1 MKLNRITILK
11 AVAASSLVVLP
22 AAQAQNQDS
31 SRQNNPPANVDTPK
45 DDRVQAAEPQRGSD
59 LIGMEVMD
67 SQAHKTGTVRDL
79 LIDLKDGNIIE
90 VVVGPGG
97 LVRSEDK
104 LQALP
109 PSCFT
114 YAASGK
120 DLRLN
125 SLTADELKNAPT
137 FNMSRWK
144 EEAATSAKVTENYQY
159 FHATARTFG
168 DRDLERASLIMGA
181 TVRNDQDQ
189 KLGRVENLVVVLP
202 QGRIEKVILSSGGF
216 LGIES
221 ELTAFAPQSFA
232 YNPES
237 DRLTLS
243 MTPESIKS
251 APHFKASEWRSCVT
265 AGAASPSASITPASP
280 NAGLTGT
287 YYSGQSAPVA
297 AVATSAQTDSS
308 ITTEIQQKL
317 HADNTLS
324 ANARNVSVE
333 THAGKVTLRG
343 TVDTRYD
350 HLRISE
356 IAASVA
362 SINDV
367 DNQTLVAA
375 DTVAGNVRR

>member
-1 MKLNRITILK
+1 MKLNRITILT
-11 AVAASSLVVLP
+11 AVAASSWAVLP
-22 AAQAQNQDS
+22 TAHAQNQDNS
-31 SRQNNPPANVDTPK
+31 QQNMPPAKVDTGR
-45 DDRVQAAEPQRGSD
+45 DDRVQAAEPLRSSD
-59 LIGMEVMD
+59 LIGMEVVD
-67 SQAHKTGTVRDL
+67 SQAHKAGTVRDL
-79 LIDLKDGNIIE
+79 FIDLKDGNIIE

-114 YAASGK
+114 YTPSGK

-125 SLTADELKNAPT
+125 TITADELKNAPT
-137 FNMSRWK
+137 FGMSRWK
-144 EEAATSAKVTENYQY
+144 EEAANSAKVTENYQY
-159 FHATARTFG
+159 FHATARNFG
-168 DRDLERASLIMGA
+168 DRDIARASLIVGA

-189 KLGRVENLVVVLP
+189 KLGRVENLVMVLP
-202 QGRIEKVILSSGGF
+202 EGRIEKVILSHGGF
-216 LGIES
+216 LGIEN
-221 ELTAFAPQSFA
+221 ELTAFTPQSFV
-232 YNPES
+232 YSPES

-243 MTPESIKS
+243 MTPESVKS

-265 AGAASPSASITPASP
+265 AGATSPSASMTPVAP
-280 NAGLTGT
+280 NAGMNGALYG
-287 YYSGQSAPVA
+287 GQSSPVQ
-297 AVATSAQTDSS
+297 AVGTSTQADSS
-308 ITTEIQQKL
+308 ITAEIQQKL
-317 HADNTLS
+317 HADETLS
-324 ANARNVSVE
+324 PSARNVSVE

-362 SINDV
+362 SINEV

-375 DTVAGNVRR
+375 DTVAGNGLR